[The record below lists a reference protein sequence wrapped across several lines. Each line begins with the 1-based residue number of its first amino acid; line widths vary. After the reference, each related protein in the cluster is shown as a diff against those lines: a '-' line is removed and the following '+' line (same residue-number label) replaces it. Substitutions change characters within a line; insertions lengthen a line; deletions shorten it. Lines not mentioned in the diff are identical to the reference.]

1 MKDYTKIKSKEK
13 LLALKLNR
21 LWKHGGKRKA
31 FILVPRVY
39 KVGEYYMNKDFVHV
53 ENEYLY
59 VALKK
64 NTIVISSKFAMLCLK
79 RGKKNWFNFLFVFT
93 C

>member
-1 MKDYTKIKSKEK
+1 M
-13 LLALKLNR
+13 LVLKLSS
-21 LWKHGGKRKA
+21 LWMHGGKRKA
-31 FILVPRVY
+31 LILVSRVY
-39 KVGEYYMNKDFVHV
+39 KIGGYYMNKDFVHV

-64 NTIVISSKFAMLCLK
+64 NIIVISSKFVMLLLERHKKISSIFCL
-79 RGKKNWFNFLFVFT
+79 LIFT